1 MQILYGWLCISP
13 NSEHIYTQLILSAKH
28 HRRNFLAAYLVSNWP
43 QCEYIFKDFLEQ
55 YMHPTPI
62 PFPSH
67 LLSTHHLPFKPT
79 YHSYHSNPLT
89 IHTIQIHLPFKSTYH
104 SNPLIIQTH
113 LSFKPTCL
121 PLNRRV
127 SVNCLHKC
135 CLTLRMVKLHCID
148 VNSTCTSWDSIYIHS
163 SHNVLTYTTP
173 LHTLLCTTYVNVH
186 ILHINAIL

>member
-1 MQILYGWLCISP
+1 MNCSVTYTGTSGSPPFACIDKVTRSRQHTITDPHIKVLDVQDPVSCTQLAGQLQILYGWLCISP

-67 LLSTHHLPFKPT
+67 LLSTHHLPFK
-79 YHSYHSNPLT
+79 
-89 IHTIQIHLPFKSTYH
+89 STYH

-113 LSFKPTCL
+113 
-121 PLNRRV
+121 
-127 SVNCLHKC
+127 
-135 CLTLRMVKLHCID
+135 
-148 VNSTCTSWDSIYIHS
+148 
-163 SHNVLTYTTP
+163 VLTPKQEGYCKLLVQMLFNFENGKIA
-173 LHTLLCTTYVNVH
+173 LH
-186 ILHINAIL
+186 